1 MTGVQTCAL
10 PISKSDP
17 WRPLFH
23 SASASPYGL
32 RSSRT
37 ELYPLNLQRL
47 RVGQIKPPKWAK
59 PTCQKQRAFCK
70 VAPFPISFLRGAV
83 LGNIEFVI
91 LLVLLL
97 WLIYR
102 VPSRWRQDFY
112 LTYILGQ
119 LAQIE
124 ANSRGVPLSKIEE
137 EFRNYLSNKS
147 AVSLTRR
154 FFW

>member
-1 MTGVQTCAL
+1 M
-10 PISKSDP
+10 
-17 WRPLFH
+17 
-23 SASASPYGL
+23 
-32 RSSRT
+32 
-37 ELYPLNLQRL
+37 
-47 RVGQIKPPKWAK
+47 
-59 PTCQKQRAFCK
+59 
-70 VAPFPISFLRGAV
+70 
-83 LGNIEFVI
+83 GNIEFVI